1 MPFIPLRYSAGTLLF
16 TGYTNRQEK
25 LHSLRIVSLLASAT
39 EIVCALGA
47 GEMLVGRSHE
57 CDNPKWV
64 RRLPACSDPAFDVS
78 VSSGQIDREVRR
90 RLQAR
95 EPLYQVHGELI
106 RELRADLVITQSHC
120 EVCAVT
126 PGDVERSCGHGAR
139 QLSLSAISLEEIF
152 EGMLRISQQ
161 LGLDERGNALVGRER
176 QRLNVVR
183 DKAARFR
190 RPTVVMLEWA
200 DPLFAM
206 GNWGPELVE
215 IANGDLLLGK
225 KCEYS
230 AAVPAEQLRDADPEY
245 LIVAPCGFNLERS
258 LQERSVLEHYPWW
271 QELRAVQSGNV
282 VFADGNLFFN
292 RSGMTVSQTAE
303 IIAEILHG
311 LSFGERTEGVHWR
324 RGEANAA
331 QDPTRMGTRT
341 T

>member
-1 MPFIPLRYSAGTLLF
+1 V
-16 TGYTNRQEK
+16 
-25 LHSLRIVSLLASAT
+25 RIVSLLASAT

-57 CDNPKWV
+57 CDNPEWV
-64 RRLPACSDPAFDVS
+64 RRLPACSNPAFDVS
-78 VSSGQIDREVRR
+78 VSSGEIDREVRR
-90 RLQAR
+90 RLHAG
-95 EPLYQVHGELI
+95 EPLYHVHGELI
-106 RELRADLVITQSHC
+106 RELHADLLITQSHC

-152 EGMLRISQQ
+152 EGMLRIAQH
-161 LGLDERGNALVGRER
+161 LGLDERGNELVGRQR
-176 QRLNVVR
+176 QRLDVVR

-190 RPTVVMLEWA
+190 RPTVVVLEWT

-206 GNWGPELVE
+206 GNWGPELVDV
-215 IANGDLLLGK
+215 ANGALFLGK
-225 KCEYS
+225 KGEYS

-245 LIVAPCGFNLERS
+245 LIVAPCGFKLERS
-258 LQERSVLEHYPWW
+258 LQEQSVLERHPWW
-271 QELRAVQSGNV
+271 QELRAVQSGNIA
-282 VFADGNLFFN
+282 FADGNLFFN

-311 LSFGERTEGVHWR
+311 ISFGEKTEGVHWR

-331 QDPTRMGTRT
+331 QDPIRMGMSRP
-341 T
+341 